1 MERIR
6 VKTRVIR
13 NLYVLLV
20 YAPGSR
26 RKVLWR
32 RASRRPWLPI
42 GPGEQVR
49 VAGKTLRVSRIA
61 HRVERRGDVIEN
73 VIELFTTTLARRRAR
88 AIAEPLADVVKMPAG
103 DASMVAQFIRFHVF
117 VRVYD
122 GNPDAWLA
130 HLREHGGDEGDVR
143 FARWI
148 RSRLRNDPSLLAAI
162 RKMVDATPFWSAA
175 GA

>member
-1 MERIR
+1 VERIR

-13 NLYVLLV
+13 NLYVLRV

-26 RKVLWR
+26 RKLLWR

-42 GPGEQVR
+42 ERGEIVR
-49 VAGKTLRVSRIA
+49 VAGKTLRVRAVARGI
-61 HRVERRGDVIEN
+61 ERRGDVIEH
-73 VIELFTTTLARRRAR
+73 VMELFTTTLPRRRGTKPAG
-88 AIAEPLADVVKMPAG
+88 PLADVVRMPAG
-103 DASMVAQFIRFHVF
+103 DASMVTQFIRYHVF

-148 RSRLRNDPSLLAAI
+148 RSRLRNDPALLTAI